1 MNYYK
6 SLLALVRR
14 FQKRQRL
21 SFRLRNL
28 LQRDIIEGF
37 RLTYGGK
44 GR

>member
-1 MNYYK
+1 MFRQLFI
-6 SLLALVRR
+6 LLKQAR
-14 FQKRQRL
+14 KRQRL

-44 GR
+44 A